1 MATLPAASTLPEA
14 LGGRQA
20 ALISASLSANTR
32 RAYRRAWDAW
42 LAWLGQEQASDVTA
56 SAYLA
61 AMHDAGKAPA
71 TCALHA
77 AALRFA
83 HRVGVRGAPVPGPL
97 MERTLAGI
105 HREGRARGR
114 GQVEGITWSQAD
126 ATAQVAAQA
135 GLPGLRDAALVAT
148 MSDALLRASE
158 ASALTVADI
167 QRQADG
173 SGLLVLAHSKT
184 DQEGRGSTLYLG
196 APTMERIA
204 AWLQAAGVS
213 EGALFR
219 RMRRGG
225 DDHTV
230 PALAHQYPEHRP
242 RPRGRRRTPGPAQ
255 RPQPPGGERTVTHR
269 ARSHAAG
276 GAVGRALAIPIHGGA
291 LRRRAT
297 GRARRGGQA
306 QVRYTGRRSCPARP
320 DHIDTYAHSPTI
332 SPCTG
337 PGRSLPRHR
346 RGSALEP
353 GQDRPTLCPDDS
365 DDRAGLPHAQHT
377 RTVLAAHS
385 RLGTRLAASVQG
397 GDSRYTYYTTITW
410 NKRMGP
416 YAFGPYQLIT
426 EHILFGYRGL
436 ASRKGVVDIGA

>member
-1 MATLPAASTLPEA
+1 MASVTQLKGQLDGWECGGEGFDYRVGRDRAGLRAGFGAFQAPELTFDNYPYRKLTAMATLPAASTLPEA
-14 LGGRQA
+14 LGGPQA

-32 RAYRRAWDAW
+32 RAYRHAWDSW
-42 LAWLGQEQASDVTA
+42 LAWLGQKQTSDLAA

-105 HREGRARGR
+105 RREGRTRGR

-135 GLPGLRDAALVAT
+135 GLSGLRDAALVAT

-167 QRQADG
+167 QRQTDG

-196 APTMERIA
+196 PPTMERIA
-204 AWLQAAGVS
+204 AYLQAAGVS

-225 DDHTV
+225 TITPSPLSPTSIRTIV
-230 PALAHQYPEHRP
+230 
-242 RPRGRRRTPGPAQ
+242 RGR
-255 RPQPPGGERTVTHR
+255 
-269 ARSHAAG
+269 AAG
-276 GAVGRALAIPIHGGA
+276 AGLQGRHSAHSLRVGSAQSLIERGATLPEAQLAGRWQSPSMVAHYAAGQLAGRGAVAR
-291 LRRRAT
+291 LRYA
-297 GRARRGGQA
+297 AQA
-306 QVRYTGRRSCPARP
+306 GDPV
-320 DHIDTYAHSPTI
+320 
-332 SPCTG
+332 
-337 PGRSLPRHR
+337 
-346 RGSALEP
+346 
-353 GQDRPTLCPDDS
+353 
-365 DDRAGLPHAQHT
+365 PHDQ
-377 RTVLAAHS
+377 
-385 RLGTRLAASVQG
+385 
-397 GDSRYTYYTTITW
+397 TT
-410 NKRMGP
+410 
-416 YAFGPYQLIT
+416 
-426 EHILFGYRGL
+426 
-436 ASRKGVVDIGA
+436 